1 MYMKMIR
8 FIMMMQCS
16 LICHVNLV
24 WPNCFIRRN
33 ELYSFSFFDIT
44 MIVWETT
51 VLSPKLSILLAK
63 PKPNL
68 ERIRDSEVM
77 MVLLRSACLIVWHSS
92 TFNIFVWFKLTVV
105 VTMTFV
111 CGFTVVSS
119 MMQAELLLTIFIYF
133 WFDSA

>member
-1 MYMKMIR
+1 
-8 FIMMMQCS
+8 
-16 LICHVNLV
+16 
-24 WPNCFIRRN
+24 
-33 ELYSFSFFDIT
+33 
-44 MIVWETT
+44 
-51 VLSPKLSILLAK
+51 
-63 PKPNL
+63 
-68 ERIRDSEVM
+68 
-77 MVLLRSACLIVWHSS
+77 LLRSACLIVWHSS